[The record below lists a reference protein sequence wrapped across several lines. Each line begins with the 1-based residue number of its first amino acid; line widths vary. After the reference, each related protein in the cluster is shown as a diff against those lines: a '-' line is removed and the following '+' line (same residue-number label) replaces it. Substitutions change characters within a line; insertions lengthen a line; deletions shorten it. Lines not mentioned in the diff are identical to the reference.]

1 MSIVRSIGFDRG
13 IHISS
18 ESNRVNRPSWV
29 VAWLLHIRLSPII
42 CYSPL
47 SLAIYSPRIA
57 LLSLRQSFK
66 IILKFSLN
74 IPLIHSISLGSFQWN
89 RSLRGGMPASHP
101 LPPIAE
107 LPCTSL
113 NWLTRK
119 DQDDMNNM
127 LLKSKGMKLDS
138 RYFIAWITVDK
149 KIVKRVKFE
158 WNDWFVH
165 NFPR

>member
-47 SLAIYSPRIA
+47 SLSIYSSRIA
-57 LLSLRQSFK
+57 LLSLRQSFI

-89 RSLRGGMPASHP
+89 RSLREGMPATHSPH
-101 LPPIAE
+101 
-107 LPCTSL
+107 CRTSMHVVK
-113 NWLTRK
+113 LT
-119 DQDDMNNM
+119 
-127 LLKSKGMKLDS
+127 
-138 RYFIAWITVDK
+138 DK
-149 KIVKRVKFE
+149 KRPGRHEQYAPKVQRDEAGLGIFYCLNNGGQE
-158 WNDWFVH
+158 NC
-165 NFPR
+165 